1 MTANFKE
8 EIAKDMAQSGFN
20 VHDNLKD
27 LSVPELRKIC
37 DSDRLPFAM
46 CLLNV
51 TGDMNC
57 GSLIRTACLF
67 GAEKVSV
74 VGRRKFDRRGLV
86 GSNNYINVSMYGG
99 LNDDLSIDVNAFHE
113 AVQGYT
119 PVFVE
124 LGGHDLGSFNWQS
137 FLSIRNGNSIVGYR
151 KPMLVLGNE
160 NRGIPSNILNT
171 YKEYSDSFVV
181 SIPQKGVLRSMNV
194 SCAGSIV
201 CWDLINSMGW

>member
-20 VHDNLKD
+20 VHDNLKN

-86 GSNNYINVSMYGG
+86 GSNNYI
-99 LNDDLSIDVNAFHE
+99 LA
-113 AVQGYT
+113 
-119 PVFVE
+119 
-124 LGGHDLGSFNWQS
+124 
-137 FLSIRNGNSIVGYR
+137 IRNGNSIVGYR

-171 YKEYSDSFVV
+171 YKEYNDSFVV